1 MVRKISM
8 PLMAVGALHLLVSS
22 PAQAQEA
29 HPLADVTANL
39 TTEPRNLTH
48 HQPFFSGSADIA
60 PTFTTSNFTQS
71 SPQLTTNPMGQVTG
85 VNQLRDV
92 APRDWAYQALSDLI
106 SRYNCMAGY
115 PDRTFQGDG
124 YANADRPLSRYEFA
138 AGLNACLQAMERVI
152 AETDRVPAE
161 TLGVM
166 QQLMAE
172 FETELANL
180 GQRVDGLESRVAFL
194 EDNQFS
200 TTTQLFG
207 QVVTGLQGRLDSQS
221 DLLAPLPLLNNALFI
236 GRDGI
241 AETSDRANELSFGY
255 NAQLTLMTTF
265 SPRTRL
271 LTGLAAGNVSTRD
284 LTFFGF
290 NNNFT
295 TLGYEFNSG
304 NGLILTD
311 VNLRQLVTDR
321 LAVIVG
327 PRGVNPVNVFRG
339 PSRVESA
346 GFGPI
351 SRFAQRNP
359 VIQLGSPSGGL
370 GLDWQVSRNASVQA
384 VYSAFDSGNSSLGLV
399 SNAYTAGVQVLLTPT
414 ETVDTALYYLHSYGG
429 ALGGFL
435 AMGTGDDQIGAIAN
449 GRFSTHGVGATVNWQ
464 VSPKVTLGTWGGWT
478 RSNAVATGTTGAV
491 ETVNWMFSAQFPDLF
506 KAGNVG
512 GIFFGQPPRITGSN
526 LRQNGVLTGNVPSL
540 FSGTLGATNEGRRDR
555 SLHLEAFY
563 RWQLTPNISIT
574 PGIIGIF
581 NPNHTASS
589 DTIWIGAL
597 RTTLTF

>member
-1 MVRKISM
+1 MRHFFI
-8 PLMAVGALHLLVSS
+8 PLVTATGLHLLANL
-22 PAQAQEA
+22 PAHAQEVHRLSTSA
-29 HPLADVTANL
+29 SDL
-39 TTEPRNLTH
+39 TTETSDLNHPS
-48 HQPFFSGSADIA
+48 QFASGSANST
-60 PTFTTSNFTQS
+60 PTFNAGGFGQS
-71 SPQLTTNPMGQVTG
+71 SPLFHSSTTLNAAPMAQVTG

-92 APRDWAYQALSDLI
+92 APSDWAYQALSDLI
-106 SRYNCMAGY
+106 SRYNCIAGY
-115 PDRTFQGDG
+115 PDGTFRG
-124 YANADRPLSRYEFA
+124 NRSLSRYEFA
-138 AGLNACLQAMERVI
+138 AGLNACLQAMERLI
-152 AETDRVPAE
+152 AEVDGVPTE
-161 TLGVM
+161 TLAVM
-166 QQLMAE
+166 EQLMAE
-172 FETELANL
+172 FTTELANL
-180 GQRVDGLESRVAFL
+180 GQRVDGLESRVSFL

-200 TTTQLFG
+200 TTTKLFG
-207 QVVTGLQGRLDSQS
+207 QVVAGLQGRLDSQS
-221 DLLAPLPLLNNALFI
+221 DLLAPLPLLNNLPFI

-241 AETSDRANELSFGY
+241 AETSDRANELNFGY
-255 NAQLTLMTTF
+255 NAQLSLMTTF

-271 LTGLAAGNVSTRD
+271 LTGLAGGNLSTRD
-284 LTFFGF
+284 LTLFGF
-290 NNNFT
+290 NNSFT

-304 NGLILTD
+304 SSLILTD
-311 VNLRQLVTDR
+311 VNVRHLLTDR
-321 LAVIVG
+321 LAVIAG

-359 VIQLGSPSGGL
+359 VIQLGSPSGGA
-370 GLDWQVSRNASVQA
+370 GLDWQVGRRASVQA
-384 VYSAFDSGNSSLGLV
+384 VYSAFDSGNPALGLV
-399 SNAYTAGVQVLLTPT
+399 GNAYTAGVQVLLTPT

-435 AMGTGDDQIGAIAN
+435 ATGSGDDQIGAIAD
-449 GRFSTHGVGATVNWQ
+449 GRFTTHGVGATLNWQ

-478 RSNAVATGTTGAV
+478 RSNAVATGTSGGV

-506 KAGNVG
+506 KEGNLG
-512 GIFFGQPPRITGSN
+512 AIFFGQPPRITGSN

-540 FSGTLGATNEGRRDR
+540 FAGSLGATNEGRGDR

-563 RWQLTPNISIT
+563 RWQLTPNISLT
-574 PGIIGIF
+574 PGIISIF